1 MLASSV
7 KSEDRPMRAFLSACL
22 TGAAALAL
30 VADVS
35 AAPAPAP
42 TPAAVLTTYGDVAH
56 AMYEDSLAAARTMQT
71 AINAFLANPTPQTL
85 TAARNAWR
93 AARVPYSQTEGL
105 RFGNAIVDDWE
116 PKVNAWPLDE
126 GLIDYVARSYG
137 TTSDEN
143 PLYTLNVIANRQ
155 IRIGARTVNA
165 TAINANLLRELQ
177 MAQGVEANV
186 STGYHAIEFLLW
198 GQDLHGT
205 GPGTGE
211 RPATDYSTRACTNGN
226 CDRRAA
232 YLRTAT
238 ELLIVDLQ
246 EMTAGWAP
254 GGAARMELS
263 GKGANGGL
271 ATILTGLGSMSY
283 GELAGE
289 RMKLGLILHDPEEE
303 QDCFSDNTHNSH
315 YYNQVG
321 MMALWRGRYTRTDGR
336 VVQGPSM
343 RDHAVGRNAAAA
355 RRMDESMDNALAKLK
370 VIKDTADSGRLAYDQ
385 MIGDNLEGNR
395 IVQEAVDALIAQTRA
410 DEAVVAALGL
420 MIAVEGSD
428 SLDNPSAVQ

>member
-1 MLASSV
+1 
-7 KSEDRPMRAFLSACL
+7 
-22 TGAAALAL
+22 
-30 VADVS
+30 
-35 AAPAPAP
+35 
-42 TPAAVLTTYGDVAH
+42 
-56 AMYEDSLAAARTMQT
+56 
-71 AINAFLANPTPQTL
+71 
-85 TAARNAWR
+85 
-93 AARVPYSQTEGL
+93 L
-105 RFGNAIVDDWE
+105 RFGNAIVDEWE

-155 IRIGARTVNA
+155 IRIGVRTVNA
-165 TAINANLLRELQ
+165 ATINANLLRELQ

-186 STGYHAIEFLLW
+186 ATGYHAVEFLLW

-205 GPGTGE
+205 GSGSGE
-211 RPATDYSTRACTNGN
+211 RPATDYNTRACTNGN

-238 ELLIVDLQ
+238 ELLIADLQ
-246 EMTAGWAP
+246 EMTAAWAP
-254 GGAARMELS
+254 GGAARTELS

-321 MMALWRGRYTRTDGR
+321 MIALWRGRYTRTDGR

-343 RDHAVGRNAAAA
+343 RDHAVTRNAAAA
-355 RRMDESMDNALAKLK
+355 RRMDDSMDNALAKLK
-370 VIKDTADSGRLAYDQ
+370 VIKDTADSGRMAYDQ
-385 MIGDNLEGNR
+385 MIGDNPEGNR

-410 DEAVVAALGL
+410 DESVVAALGL